1 MPIDNAV
8 KMHDRE
14 QDFTEFRKVAFSFE
28 NLLQNTDILKFAHK
42 NRETIKEI
50 KNGSYILGV
59 IKFIAKNLF
68 SGDFWKIVFNAPTIY
83 RIVQNYDK
91 PEMQKLLVE
100 ETSLLE
106 QVGKNNEIVKEL
118 LNDLV
123 FTESDKGTTL
133 LKQVTGATIDLLHDE
148 KSRNALKIELA
159 NNYFKF
165 SLNSF
170 DRQSFID
177 NFIEYEKS
185 QITNK
190 IKDEN
195 DLMKLLKEKSNIRL
209 GDSNYTL
216 KNIIKSL
223 EADATKTEISNA
235 LKTQLRKELNFLG
248 LNDDIINTIIPDALV
263 LSLQEAQKIL
273 QDNYDKVLNQKIVD
287 THNQTNV
294 SRDELQMHRRILESI
309 LEAQLRM
316 IELLQ
321 KK

>member
-106 QVGKNNEIVKEL
+106 QVGKI
-118 LNDLV
+118 
-123 FTESDKGTTL
+123 
-133 LKQVTGATIDLLHDE
+133 
-148 KSRNALKIELA
+148 
-159 NNYFKF
+159 
-165 SLNSF
+165 
-170 DRQSFID
+170 
-177 NFIEYEKS
+177 
-185 QITNK
+185 
-190 IKDEN
+190 
-195 DLMKLLKEKSNIRL
+195 MRL
-209 GDSNYTL
+209 
-216 KNIIKSL
+216 
-223 EADATKTEISNA
+223 
-235 LKTQLRKELNFLG
+235 
-248 LNDDIINTIIPDALV
+248 
-263 LSLQEAQKIL
+263 
-273 QDNYDKVLNQKIVD
+273 
-287 THNQTNV
+287 
-294 SRDELQMHRRILESI
+294 
-309 LEAQLRM
+309 
-316 IELLQ
+316 
-321 KK
+321 